1 MKLDVLNDKLSID
14 PQSVIKKLAPISLYK
29 MKNTN
34 LYSESNSI
42 EKNTCILEYSFLN
55 ICISLYPFV
64 LIGGIH

>member
-34 LYSESNSI
+34 LYSESNKTFLKVLRKI
-42 EKNTCILEYSFLN
+42 HAYLN
-55 ICISLYPFV
+55 ILF
-64 LIGGIH
+64 

>member
-34 LYSESNSI
+34 LYSKSNKTFFKVLRKI
-42 EKNTCILEYSFLN
+42 HAYLN
-55 ICISLYPFV
+55 ILF
-64 LIGGIH
+64 

>member
-34 LYSESNSI
+34 LYSESNKI
-42 EKNTCILEYSFLN
+42 FLKYWEKYMHTWIF
-55 ICISLYPFV
+55 FF
-64 LIGGIH
+64 

>member
-34 LYSESNSI
+34 LYSESNKI
-42 EKNTCILEYSFLN
+42 FFKVLRKIHAYLN
-55 ICISLYPFV
+55 ILF
-64 LIGGIH
+64 